1 MSNMDRPGGS
11 ATSGGTATDFADRPT
26 GTVPPQDAQ
35 DVKQQ
40 AGEAV
45 GTAADEGKHLTNVAG
60 EEARN
65 VAGEAKQQGRALLD
79 DARSQLEDQS
89 RTQKDR
95 LAQTLGSVGDDLE
108 RMSGQA
114 DSGLASDLVRQAAER
129 VRSVSSHLE
138 GREPAELLG
147 EVRDFA
153 RRRPGTF
160 LLGAVAAGVVAG
172 RFARGA
178 QKAQQ
183 GSHSTTSPSSGV
195 PSSTTS
201 MGATSTGPTS
211 AGVPVTGEETVA
223 LPSTPSAPAMATF
236 PPDRP
241 GQI

>member
-1 MSNMDRPGGS
+1 MSNMDHPGGS

-26 GTVPPQDAQ
+26 GAVPPQSGQ

-40 AGEAV
+40 AGEAA
-45 GTAADEGKHLTNVAG
+45 GTAVDEGRHLTDVAG

-65 VAGEAKQQGRALLD
+65 VADEAKQQGRALLD

-95 LAQTLGSVGDDLE
+95 LVQTLGSMGDDLE

-138 GREPAELLG
+138 SREPAELLG
-147 EVRDFA
+147 DVRDFA

-160 LLGAVAAGVVAG
+160 LLGALAAGVVAG

-183 GSHSTTSPSSGV
+183 GSHSTTSSTAG
-195 PSSTTS
+195 STT
-201 MGATSTGPTS
+201 GTPAAT
-211 AGVPVTGEETVA
+211 APVTGEETVA

-236 PPDRP
+236 PPDQP

>member
-1 MSNMDRPGGS
+1 MSNMDRSAGSGGVGAS
-11 ATSGGTATDFADRPT
+11 ATDVADRPD
-26 GTVPPQDAQ
+26 GTVPAQ
-35 DVKQQ
+35 GLKDRSNDQGVKEQ
-40 AGEAV
+40 AGDTAA
-45 GTAADEGKHLTNVAG
+45 TAADEGKHLTDVAG

-65 VAGEAKQQGRALLD
+65 VADEARQQGRALLE
-79 DARSQLEDQS
+79 DARGQLEEQS
-89 RTQKDR
+89 RTQRDR
-95 LAQTLGSVGDDLE
+95 LVQTLGTVGDDLD

-114 DSGLASDLVRQAAER
+114 DSGLAADLVRQAAER

-160 LLGAVAAGVVAG
+160 LLGALAAGVVAG

-178 QKAQQ
+178 QKAQ
-183 GSHSTTSPSSGV
+183 SAPSSGA
-195 PSSTTS
+195 P
-201 MGATSTGPTS
+201 AQ
-211 AGVPVTGEETVA
+211 GVPADTARGDASTVGEETAA
-223 LPSTPSAPAMATF
+223 LPVTPSAPSMASF